1 MIRNVGL
8 ILLAVLLILLSLGW
22 LGVYQVPGP
31 ILGVFG
37 FVTAIFI
44 LIGR

>member
-8 ILLAVLLILLSLGW
+8 ILLAVLLILLSVGW
-22 LGVYQVPGP
+22 LGVQVPGP

-37 FVTAIFI
+37 LVTAVFI
-44 LIGR
+44 LVGR